1 MVSKF
6 IKLLHRDVSGMNQA
20 ALMLGI
26 FSIVSQLFGLVRDH
40 LLASLVGPS
49 VHLDVYYA
57 AFRIPDF
64 IYNSFGILFS
74 VTVLIPFIA
83 EYLKEKNEDGESRGA
98 FAHFANNIYSFYIMG
113 MFGICT
119 LVFMLMPYLARLT
132 APGFGPVAH
141 AELVLF
147 SRIMLI
153 SPFVMGLS
161 TLLGSFAQAQKKFF
175 AFAIAP
181 VFYNF
186 GILIG
191 VVVLLPL
198 IGMVGVVLGVILGAV
213 LYFVIQLPTL
223 LALGRIP
230 KFHFNVDMSIIRR
243 VMKTSIPRTIASS
256 LTNLTF
262 IIIGA
267 IASLL
272 AAGSI
277 SVFQFSYN
285 IETTPLMV
293 IGISYAVAAFPV
305 LARLHAE
312 GNTKGFLDMVHRAVR
327 NVFFLSIPAALLIIV
342 LRAHIVRVLLG
353 AGNFSWNDTRLVAA
367 SLALFSISV
376 TAQCLVLL
384 LVRVFYAKGD
394 TRTPLRMNIYGLI
407 ATVVSAVV
415 LLATYHFSYF
425 FENFIH
431 SLLRIEGVT
440 GASVVLLPLA
450 FSVGQTVTA
459 VLLWRAFHR
468 TVASERSMHQ
478 VLNKAFFHTGSAGI
492 IAATGAYGTLALI
505 GRGVDHTSFWGI
517 LAQGAVA
524 GVIGL
529 TLYAIVLIALKNE
542 DIAIYIDTLRSKF
555 WKQKPMAVEQRDL

>member
-1 MVSKF
+1 MVSKL
-6 IKLLHRDVSGMNQA
+6 IKLLNRDVSGMNQA

-40 LLASLVGPS
+40 LLASIVGPS

-83 EYLKEKNEDGESRGA
+83 EYLKEEGGDEESRGA

-113 MFGICT
+113 MVGVCT
-119 LVFMLMPYLARLT
+119 VLFVLMPYLTRLT
-132 APGFGPVAH
+132 APGFGPAAH
-141 AELVLF
+141 SELVMF

-161 TLLGSFAQAQKKFF
+161 SLLGSFAQAQKKFF

-191 VVVLLPL
+191 IITLRPMV
-198 IGMVGVVLGVILGAV
+198 GMTGVVLGVVLGAL
-213 LYFVIQLPTL
+213 LYFLIQVPTL
-223 LALGRIP
+223 VALGRIP
-230 KFHFNVDMSIIRR
+230 KFSFRIDMSIIKR

-256 LTNLTF
+256 LTNFTF
-262 IIIGA
+262 IIISA

-285 IETTPLMV
+285 IETTPLMI

-312 GNTKGFLDMVHRAVR
+312 GDTKGFLDMVHRAVR
-327 NVFFLSIPAALLIIV
+327 NIFFLSIPAALLIIV

-353 AGNFSWNDTRLVAA
+353 AGNFSWNDTKLVAA
-367 SLALFSISV
+367 SLALFCISV

-384 LVRVFYAKGD
+384 MVRAFYAKGD
-394 TRTPLRMNIYGLI
+394 TKTPLRINVYGVLTT
-407 ATVVSAVV
+407 AVSAVV
-415 LLATYHFSYF
+415 LLAGYHFSSF
-425 FENFIH
+425 FQDFIR
-431 SLLRIEGVT
+431 SLLRIDGVS
-440 GASVVLLPLA
+440 GGSVVMLPLA
-450 FSVGQTVTA
+450 FSMGQIVTA
-459 VLLWRAFHR
+459 VMLWRAFHR

-478 VLNKAFFHTGSAGI
+478 VLNKVLFHTGSAGI
-492 IAATGAYGTLALI
+492 IAAAGAYGTLALI
-505 GRGVDHTSFWGI
+505 GSTVDQTSFWGI
-517 LAQGAVA
+517 LAQGVIA
-524 GVIGL
+524 GVIGMV
-529 TLYAIVLIALKNE
+529 LYAIVLVALKNE
-542 DIAIYIDTLRSKF
+542 DIAIYIDTLHSKF
-555 WKQKPMAVEQRDL
+555 WKQKPMTVEQPDL